1 MAQRLPERAGR
12 DGTRDPAGVARDDEV
27 RLLADVGGTN
37 ARFALQ
43 KPNGTPASVRRVRTD
58 DFKTLED
65 AIRDYV
71 SRTSARPRR
80 AAIAVAS
87 PVTGDRI
94 EMTNHPWSFSVAA
107 LSGALGVAELRVVN
121 DFEAVALSLPRLD
134 PAELRRV
141 GGDAPAPGAPRAVIG
156 PGTGLGVAALVQGW
170 AVPTEGG
177 HVTMPACD
185 AREAEILARIRA
197 RLGHVSA
204 ERVLSGMGLKN
215 LYRALGRDC
224 EPPEPDEI
232 SARALAGADPRA
244 VDTLETFCAMLGTV
258 AGNLALTLGARGGV
272 YIAGG
277 IVRRFAE
284 FFARSGFRDRFEDKG
299 RFREYLAP
307 IPVWIIGTENPALL
321 GLAALLDE
329 GRLARHRDA
338 AGRADRP

>member
-1 MAQRLPERAGR
+1 
-12 DGTRDPAGVARDDEV
+12 V

-43 KPNGTPASVRRVRTD
+43 TPGGKPESVHKVRTG
-58 DFKTLED
+58 DFESLEA
-65 AIRDYV
+65 AIRDYL
-71 SRTSARPRR
+71 SRTGARPKR

-87 PVTGDRI
+87 PVTHDKI
-94 EMTNHPWSFSVAA
+94 EMTNHAWSFSVAA
-107 LSGALGVAELRVVN
+107 LGTALSVAELRVIN
-121 DFEAVALSLPRLD
+121 DFEAVALSLPRLQE
-134 PAELRRV
+134 AERRQV
-141 GGDAPAPGAPRAVIG
+141 GGGAAAPGAPLAVIG

-185 AREAEILARIRA
+185 EREAEILARIRA

-204 ERVLSGMGLKN
+204 ERVLSGMGLQN
-215 LYRALGRDC
+215 LYRALGPDG

-232 SARALAGADPRA
+232 STHALDGSDTRA
-244 VDTLETFCAMLGTV
+244 VAALDMFCAMLGTV

-277 IVRRFAE
+277 IVRRFAD
-284 FFARSGFRDRFEDKG
+284 FFARSAFRDRFEDKG

-307 IPVWIIGTENPALL
+307 IPVWIIGIENPALI

-329 GRLARHRDA
+329 GRVAAHRDA
-338 AGRADRP
+338 ARGADRP

>member
-1 MAQRLPERAGR
+1 MAQRLPRRARR
-12 DGTRDPAGVARDDEV
+12 DGARDSDRVSRGSEV

-43 KPNGTPASVRRVRTD
+43 APHGKPDSVRKVRTD
-58 DFKTLED
+58 DFKSLEE
-65 AIRDYV
+65 AIRDYLTRAGV
-71 SRTSARPRR
+71 RPER

-87 PVTGDRI
+87 PVTDDKI

-107 LSGALGVAELRVVN
+107 LRDALGVTELRVVN
-121 DFEAVALSLPRLD
+121 DFEAVAMSLPRLD
-134 PAELRRV
+134 VAELHQV
-141 GGDAPAPGAPRAVIG
+141 GGGAATPDAPLAVIG

-185 AREAEILARIRA
+185 EREAEMLARIRA

-204 ERVLSGMGLKN
+204 ERVLSGMGLQN
-215 LYRALGRDC
+215 LYRALGPDM
-224 EPPEPDEI
+224 EPLEPDEI
-232 SARALAGADPRA
+232 SARALDGSDARA
-244 VDTLETFCAMLGTV
+244 AAALEMFCAMLGTV

-284 FFARSGFRDRFEDKG
+284 FFARSAFRERFEDKG

-307 IPVWIIGTENPALL
+307 IPVWIIGTENPALI

-329 GRLARHRDA
+329 KT
-338 AGRADRP
+338 